1 MRAASV
7 VKFLD
12 GAHLS
17 GYVEAPTMPE
27 RGGIMLLAGPG
38 NLKTSMIRAAFSAYV
53 PQALIVGDINVPTL
67 NDLRESMAE
76 GHLVTLALT
85 AFEKIYERN
94 PQTADNVEGHL
105 KGFMDEGFSLPSYMS
120 QQLLGQSTSR
130 CLVVGALVNS
140 TYETKHKKWKENG
153 FSRRFIWLSFT
164 LGEKSLL
171 LDAIADQ
178 KRIKLEPPLYK
189 RPESIKYQVTRIES
203 DKLREML
210 RTQETPTTAFALLS
224 KIYAALKWKYG
235 AREAM
240 DICYDV
246 AQGFGLKK
254 AVLTL

>member
-27 RGGIMLLAGPG
+27 RGGVMLLAGPG
-38 NLKTSMIRAAFSAYV
+38 NLKTSMIKAAFTPYIPS
-53 PQALIVGDINVPTL
+53 ALIVGDINVPTL

-76 GHLVTLALT
+76 GALLTLALT

-105 KGFMDEGFSLPSYMS
+105 KGFMDEGFTVPSYMS

-130 CLVVGALVNS
+130 CLVVGGIVQS
-140 TYETKHKKWKENG
+140 TYETKHKRWKENG
-153 FSRRFIWLSFT
+153 FARRFIWLSFT
-164 LGEKSLL
+164 LGDKAAL
-171 LDAIADQ
+171 LDSIADQ
-178 KRIKLEPPLYK
+178 RRIKLDAPSYK
-189 RPESIKYQVTRIES
+189 RPEPIKMAVTRLES
-203 DKLREML
+203 DKLRDML

-224 KIYAALKWKYG
+224 KCYAALKWKYG